1 MEQGFFVGFDNDMED
16 FSNLIGGGKLSQKYK
31 DLKTA
36 TGGKNII
43 GAGLRGALDPKK
55 TANKLKD
62 ISTARANAP
71 TPPVPPTTPP
81 TEDNS
86 GSGSDSGSGSSGS
99 GDSGSGSG
107 NDTKSLGSGEGLS
120 MGMKIGIGVGALL
133 LVGGIVFLVMR
144 RKK

>member
-1 MEQGFFVGFDNDMED
+1 MEQGFFVGFDNDMDD

-31 DLKTA
+31 DLKSA

-55 TANKLKD
+55 TANKMKD
-62 ISTARANAP
+62 IQTARANAP
-71 TPPVPPTTPP
+71 APPTGDGGSSTPPDGTTPDG
-81 TEDNS
+81 TS
-86 GSGSDSGSGSSGS
+86 SDSGSGASASGDNTKSSTGGS
-99 GDSGSGSG
+99 GM
-107 NDTKSLGSGEGLS
+107 S

-133 LVGGIVFLVMR
+133 LVGGIVFFVMR

>member
-16 FSNLIGGGKLSQKYK
+16 FSNLIGGGKLAQKYK

-62 ISTARANAP
+62 ISTARANTP

-107 NDTKSLGSGEGLS
+107 NDTKSLGSGEGMS
-120 MGMKIGIGVGALL
+120 TAMKIGIGVGALL